1 MKKVLIPTLFLALLS
16 FQSCEKGVSYS
27 FSYPKMDN
35 NEKIEE
41 EIRYF
46 PKNSEQDVVIRYVYE
61 LMLGPET
68 RRLQPIFSLAT
79 PIEYCFVDSS
89 NVLYIGLEKSAI
101 FELPND
107 VDIQKRVKL
116 MEDNIYKNFKNI
128 SKIVLFI
135 DGKVVNE

>member
-1 MKKVLIPTLFLALLS
+1 MKKVLVPALFLALLS
-16 FQSCEKGVSYS
+16 FQSCKKGVSYS
-27 FSYPKMDN
+27 FSYPKMDD

-46 PKNSEQDVVIRYVYE
+46 PKNSEQDVVVRYVYE
-61 LMLGPET
+61 LMLGPKT

-79 PIEYCFVDSS
+79 PIEYCFVDSA

-101 FELPND
+101 FDLSND

-116 MEDNIYKNFKNI
+116 MEDNIYKNFKKI